1 MTEKPY
7 WYCGTHLCKEA
18 TRRLFAWR
26 TRKLCAFFGLFFHE
40 WKIFFYPLKAFLNT
54 LKSILH
60 KHMSRKRP
68 CTSWSS
74 WQRPVMRP
82 TFERVPRLSCSS
94 YPMMRAWPKLSLLC
108 PLRKQG
114 PGFVI
119 LLELAFPS
127 PEIEMMN
134 VSTYI
139 FITA

>member
-1 MTEKPY
+1 
-7 WYCGTHLCKEA
+7 
-18 TRRLFAWR
+18 
-26 TRKLCAFFGLFFHE
+26 
-40 WKIFFYPLKAFLNT
+40 
-54 LKSILH
+54 
-60 KHMSRKRP
+60 
-68 CTSWSS
+68 
-74 WQRPVMRP
+74 MRP

-134 VSTYI
+134 VSMYLYI
-139 FITA
+139 HYSIKDLTSSSRCIFEESFEKLHKVKNSPESLHKPK